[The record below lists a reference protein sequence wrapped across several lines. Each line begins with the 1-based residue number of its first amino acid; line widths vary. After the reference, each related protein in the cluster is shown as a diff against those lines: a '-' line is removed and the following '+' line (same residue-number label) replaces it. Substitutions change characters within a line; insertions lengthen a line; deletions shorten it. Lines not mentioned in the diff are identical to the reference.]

1 MSENAKPSAI
11 NPEYPESEG
20 FIKESSTDRLSEGG
34 TALKLAPSPALSA
47 YPSKLFVETTTRC
60 NLGCFMCVKQSD
72 GCGMTEGE
80 MTPERFAAL
89 EPVFPHLEALVL
101 NGIGEPLLNPEL
113 EGFIRRARR
122 SMPAAGW
129 IGFQS
134 NGLLLTDS
142 RAHSLVEAG
151 LDKICL
157 SIDAA
162 SPETF
167 RKVREGGEIMAID
180 RAFAALAAARE
191 RCNRP
196 EVQVGI
202 EFVAM
207 RSNLGELPAALSWAA
222 RHGAS
227 FAIVTHVLPYDE
239 LHAVESAYTN
249 CTDETI
255 ALFNDYKLE
264 AERQGIDLS
273 RYFEARWRYARNP
286 EEQRIVNLVDAMK
299 NEAKRRDIFIDLK
312 KLLQMDSGKME
323 EVAAVF
329 AEAQAVAR
337 EYGLELRLPE
347 VTLREK
353 RRCSFVEEGGAFVS
367 WEGNISP
374 CYFLWH
380 RYSCFASNWQ
390 QQVQPKVFGNVEKRG
405 ILDIWND
412 SAFRAFRENVL
423 AYDYPNCSSCSL
435 APCDYVQT
443 EEFQHDCH
451 IKEVPCGACLWC
463 TGVFQCLR

>member
-1 MSENAKPSAI
+1 
-11 NPEYPESEG
+11 
-20 FIKESSTDRLSEGG
+20 
-34 TALKLAPSPALSA
+34 
-47 YPSKLFVETTTRC
+47 C
-60 NLGCFMCVKQSD
+60 NLGCFMCVKQTD

-80 MTPERFAAL
+80 MSPERFAAL
-89 EPVFPHLEALVL
+89 EPAFPHLEALVL
-101 NGIGEPLLNPEL
+101 NGIGEPLLNPHL
-113 EGFIRRARR
+113 EEFIRTARQ

-151 LDKICL
+151 LDKICI

-167 RKVREGGEIMAID
+167 RKVREGGEITAIG
-180 RAFAALAAARE
+180 RAFAALAAAKE

-207 RSNLGELPAALSWAA
+207 RSNLGELPAALRWAA
-222 RHGAS
+222 EQGAS

-239 LHAVESAYTN
+239 QHAGEAAYIS
-249 CTDETI
+249 CTDEAL
-255 ALFNDYKLE
+255 ALFNEYNGE
-264 AERQGIDLS
+264 AKRQGLDLNG
-273 RYFEARWRYARNP
+273 YFQARWRFARNP
-286 EEQRIVNLVDAMK
+286 GEQQVVNLVDAMK
-299 NEAKRRDIFIDLK
+299 SEAKRRDIFIDLK
-312 KLLQMDSGKME
+312 KLLQIDTGAIA

-329 AEAQAVAR
+329 DEAEAVAR
-337 EYGLELRLPE
+337 ALGVELRLPE
-347 VTLREK
+347 ITLREK
-353 RRCSFVEEGGAFVS
+353 RRCSFVEEGGTFVS
-367 WEGNISP
+367 WEGNVSP

-380 RYSCFASNWQ
+380 RYSCFASSWQ
-390 QQVQPKVFGNVEKRG
+390 QQVQPKVFGNLEERG

-412 SAFRAFRENVL
+412 SAYSTFRANVL
-423 AYDYPNCSSCSL
+423 AYDYPNCSACSL

-443 EEFQHDCH
+443 EEFQQDCH